1 MQMNRLTVNL
11 LISFILLCLI
21 TGFCFVVL
29 YFYVKSLS
37 YHWDDKEFI
46 GKKIDDIAPYL
57 SEKWMDLGVKGF
69 TIHEV
74 KSDSGLIYFAQL
86 GYEIIGDSKIIL
98 QVSNKIIFQFDNGYR
113 LFEKSK
119 ISDMKGKK
127 EEIMLHILWYQ
138 LVIGL

>member
-1 MQMNRLTVNL
+1 
-11 LISFILLCLI
+11 
-21 TGFCFVVL
+21 
-29 YFYVKSLS
+29 VKSLS